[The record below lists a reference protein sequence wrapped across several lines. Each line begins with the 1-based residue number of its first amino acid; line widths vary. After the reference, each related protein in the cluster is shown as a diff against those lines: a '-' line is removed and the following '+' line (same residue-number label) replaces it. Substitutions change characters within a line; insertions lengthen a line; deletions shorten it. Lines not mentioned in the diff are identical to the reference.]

1 MLSKLSFVTPGTNPA
16 ITADV
21 MMGGLKLD
29 GHAVT
34 GTTMMMPSE
43 AHLERNRAFASALG
57 VEPVTARHNK
67 NNFNSGWARPV
78 TPTTNSMN
86 HDDFGKEL
94 QMVQYPE
101 SLLTEARERMG
112 DLLKL
117 ERRWKAFLVDDATAS
132 IPLRSMERPL
142 RKFVHEYSDFW
153 NLHTESFDPEPKRYI
168 HCSKMRD
175 TSMPHPLLSQA
186 VQIQSRS
193 TSIIVDLSQLPRGPT
208 VTVSMPPP
216 GNIFGDSDRPKLEL
230 APRTLPLELPPPPD
244 EENSDAAIQK
254 MRDAQRR
261 QEARRLQQEENKRQV
276 LANAFASDD
285 ESASSSVDESDWD
298 VEEDEAAYN
307 YEDEEEAT

>member
-1 MLSKLSFVTPGTNPA
+1 
-16 ITADV
+16 
-21 MMGGLKLD
+21 
-29 GHAVT
+29 
-34 GTTMMMPSE
+34 
-43 AHLERNRAFASALG
+43 
-57 VEPVTARHNK
+57 
-67 NNFNSGWARPV
+67 
-78 TPTTNSMN
+78 
-86 HDDFGKEL
+86 
-94 QMVQYPE
+94 
-101 SLLTEARERMG
+101 MG

-186 VQIQSRS
+186 VQTQPRS

-208 VTVSMPPP
+208 ATVPMPPP
-216 GNIFGDSDRPKLEL
+216 GNIFGDSERPKLEL
-230 APRTLPLELPPPPD
+230 AARTLPLELHPPP
-244 EENSDAAIQK
+244 EFFLNSDAAIQK

-261 QEARRLQQEENKRQV
+261 QETRRLQQEEKKRQV
-276 LANAFASDD
+276 LVNAFASDD

-307 YEDEEEAT
+307 YEDEEEAA